1 MPKSE
6 RELIETARDRLRR
19 AESLIAL
26 AIKDVN
32 SVVRINAN
40 AGKADLANAAFWSQ
54 AKLALALGELQLA
67 HADGTK
73 ILLDH
78 WPDYA
83 SEVVVRGPG
92 R

>member
-1 MPKSE
+1 MKTE
-6 RELIETARDRLRR
+6 REMIESARDRLRR

-32 SVVRINAN
+32 GVVRFNAN
-40 AGKADLANAAFWSQ
+40 NGKADLANAAFWAQ
-54 AKLALALGELQLA
+54 AKLSVALGELQLA

-73 ILLDH
+73 ALLDN